1 VQTEAVRDVGAHP
14 RAAHAVAV
22 AIEAPRIHADAPL
35 AGDDGEDASAHPA
48 LGGNADLVGP
58 LAGEVVHAARVHDA
72 EHVADVLALQGSLA
86 GDRVDAGVGER
97 RGHDRQVP
105 AGDRDRALAQVQLE
119 GGLDV
124 AVEHPLAAHEVGGG
138 PVAVGRLQLR
148 LVGLLVD
155 RKVVVAGVAALSV
168 HHPLDALGDVRALD
182 QVGRGERPGVDHR
195 VVRPVVARIELERV
209 ERVAT
214 RLDPDAL

>member
-1 VQTEAVRDVGAHP
+1 MPHVYMMLSTSRTCSLCRVRSPVIGLTQALASV
-14 RAAHAVAV
+14 AAMT
-22 AIEAPRIHADAPL
+22 
-35 AGDDGEDASAHPA
+35 
-48 LGGNADLVGP
+48 
-58 LAGEVVHAARVHDA
+58 AR
-72 EHVADVLALQGSLA
+72 S
-86 GDRVDAGVGER
+86 
-97 RGHDRQVP
+97 P